1 MLGLEVAESTAG
13 RYMVPIRRPPSQGW
27 KTFLRNHA
35 VGIASLD
42 LLVVRTI
49 SFKLLYGQV
58 IRRHAPQQR
67 RRVTALRTFV
77 PAAPRRDFG
86 FQLMARNFE
95 GTTVLPPPR
104 AQHPLHKVR

>member
-13 RYMVPIRRPPSQGW
+13 RYMVPIRRPLSQGW

-42 LLVVRTI
+42 LVVVRTI

-67 RRVTALRTFV
+67 RRVTAPSHLRTGGANV
-77 PAAPRRDFG
+77 
-86 FQLMARNFE
+86 
-95 GTTVLPPPR
+95 T
-104 AQHPLHKVR
+104 

>member
-13 RYMVPIRRPPSQGW
+13 RYMVRFRRPISQGW

-49 SFKLLYGQV
+49 SFKLFRGQV
-58 IRRHAPQQR
+58 TLRHAAQQR
-67 RRVTALRTFV
+67 RRVAALRTFV
-77 PAAPRRDFG
+77 PAAQP
-86 FQLMARNFE
+86 
-95 GTTVLPPPR
+95 
-104 AQHPLHKVR
+104 